1 MRGQT
6 NLRSLVRRGVG
17 PAHQHIKVCAAAI
30 VAFHAP
36 ITGRS
41 MGRDSAVIE
50 FLRGTRRLNPPH
62 PRTVPPW
69 DLPTVLKA
77 LKGPPFEPLQST
89 SPRALSLKTALL
101 LALPSVKWEGDL
113 QALSINPAC
122 LEFGPNDSKVVL
134 KPRLGYVPRCS
145 RLCSVPRN
153 PCSAP
158 SGPWG
163 YNWAFCLIRKV
174 RTAFFWLR

>member
-1 MRGQT
+1 MITLKPIISQLCPGDWFM
-6 NLRSLVRRGVG
+6 SLDLKD
-17 PAHQHIKVCAAAI
+17 AYFHIEVVPHHKL
-30 VAFHAP
+30 
-36 ITGRS
+36 
-41 MGRDSAVIE
+41 
-50 FLRGTRRLNPPH
+50 FLRFAFKGVKDTPTKTLLISHNPPH

-101 LALPSVKWEGDL
+101 LALPSVKREGDL

-145 RLCSVPRN
+145 RLRSVPRN

-158 SGPWG
+158 SGP
-163 YNWAFCLIRKV
+163 
-174 RTAFFWLR
+174 